1 MTWCRAALGKRYTL
15 SMRAPHFEIPTLD
28 GDDVG
33 FIHLARTALADEV
46 KVPSRELYL
55 VKIDQ
60 WFGQR
65 WLRFTGKLLGAL
77 GFSKGRLTVPPFHPN
92 RVVFERHF
100 TIDRKADS
108 YVEDAAPRVLHIHQ
122 ASEENTR
129 RYIDD
134 VTGSGT
140 FIWYSGDT
148 LKSGRGCMMVYV
160 VSAEE
165 RSEWYVEIIR
175 DRSGWRV
182 AKPVDMI
189 YPEKRDAR

>member
-1 MTWCRAALGKRYTL
+1 M
-15 SMRAPHFEIPTLD
+15 SAPQIDIPILD
-28 GDDVG
+28 GDDVD

-46 KVPSRELYL
+46 NIVSREIYL

-60 WFGQR
+60 WFGKQ
-65 WLRFTGKLLGAL
+65 WLHFTGKLMGAV
-77 GFSKGRLTVPPFHPN
+77 GFWKRRLTVPPFHPN

-100 TIDRKADS
+100 VLDGKAAA
-108 YVEDAAPRVLHIHQ
+108 YVEGTSACDALHIHQ
-122 ASEENTR
+122 TSEENTR

-134 VTGSGT
+134 VSDSGT

-160 VSAEE
+160 VCADE

-175 DRSGWRV
+175 DRSGWRM

-189 YPEKRDAR
+189 YPEKREAHADSK